1 MVRTLRRLEDPELAA
16 ERQTKSLAALAI
28 TLALVVASLYL
39 VHALRDQAALQDCL
53 LTGRL
58 GCALLADR

>member
-16 ERQTKSLAALAI
+16 ERQTTSLAALAI

-39 VHALRDQAALQDCL
+39 VHALRTQAEQQDCI
-53 LTGRL
+53 LTGRT
-58 GCALLADR
+58 GCSLLADR